1 MLSYAYNSQC
11 VVKPLYGMVSDT
23 LFING
28 LQRAPYIT
36 LAGGVGSAA
45 LTILWLI
52 PLSVP
57 LAVVFMFCV
66 NFSVSSPDVMI
77 DASIAEKCKFYPKF
91 ASDLQA
97 LCWGSMALFSVV
109 GFGTSGIMIQYC
121 GPRLTFGVLVVTAVM
136 VFIPSLMGFLGEKK
150 AVAMQEDNGDATGN
164 TSSSTTSDLRKWWA
178 QFMRLSWDNYYQHKK
193 IFILAVFVSLCA
205 CSLSVVVLITSNWTV
220 RFTCVLVVATFV
232 AISVYFVNKKDLP
245 DVANVAL
252 FIFLREAFNP
262 DIDTTMFYW

>member
-1 MLSYAYNSQC
+1 MI
-11 VVKPLYGMVSDT
+11 SDT

-121 GPRLTFGVLVVTAVM
+121 GPRLTFGILVITAVM

-150 AVAMQEDNGDATGN
+150 SNIMMEHLGQFDSHP
-164 TSSSTTSDLRKWWA
+164 SSSTSELNKWWS
-178 QFMRLSWDNYYQHKK
+178 QFMRWSWDNYREHKK

-205 CSLSVVVLITSNWTV
+205 CSLSVVVLITSNWTI
-220 RFTCVLVVATFV
+220 RFTCVLLVASVVAL
-232 AISVYFVNKKDLP
+232 SVYFVNKQDLP